1 MKMNRRGFTLIEVM
15 ISIVILATMSML
27 AARSIQQG
35 VKAKTK
41 IQGQIDDV
49 SKLRDALRLIERDVN
64 LAYHHRDFELELQQ
78 LVKKPATTANP
89 NTAPGTPGFVPPPNP
104 DPPREA
110 PRQDPTTNFVGTD
123 ETMSFVTMNNTRMI
137 KNTRQADFVEVGYAL
152 KSCKSADG
160 KRGSK
165 CLWRRSSNVVDEDV
179 TTGGDEVV
187 LLEDVTEFA
196 LQYIGKGKQDYVK
209 LWRSDKGGDAVTK
222 GNFPQAVKI
231 SLTVQ
236 KEELGKKKKYSMEI
250 VSSIHFPN
258 NKEPQGNANGTTNP
272 ATP

>member
-1 MKMNRRGFTLIEVM
+1 MRKNQRGFTLIEVM
-15 ISIVILATMSML
+15 ISVAILATMSML

-35 VKAKTK
+35 LKAKTK

-49 SKLRDALRLIERDVN
+49 SRLRDALRLMERDLN

-78 LVKKPATTANP
+78 LVKKPATATA
-89 NTAPGTPGFVPPPNP
+89 GTPPGSGTSTPIP

-110 PRQDPTTNFVGTD
+110 ARQDPTTNFVGTD
-123 ETMSFVTMNNTRMI
+123 EMMSFVTMNNARMI

-160 KRGSK
+160 KKSSK
-165 CLWRRSSNVVDEDV
+165 CLWRRSSNVVDDDV
-179 TTGGDEVV
+179 TSGGDEVV
-187 LLEDVTEFA
+187 LLEDVTEFG

-209 LWRSDKGGDAVTK
+209 VWRSDKGGDAVTK
-222 GNFPQAVKI
+222 GNFPQAVKVSI
-231 SLTVQ
+231 TVQ

-258 NKEPQGNANGTTNP
+258 NKEATPANGTNNANP
-272 ATP
+272 PL